1 MQKKLQKYITPL
13 GVVSFITGFA
23 LMAYELVAARLLA
36 PTIGSSIYVWTSVI
50 GIIIAALSIGYWFGG
65 KVADLRQ
72 KAIDIVILCL
82 ASALGVIL
90 TLFTYGTTLD
100 WIVYS
105 IEDVRLQGVVASL
118 FLFAPTS
125 FLLGCTSPYLAKLNI
140 KTLKT
145 AGESV
150 ASLSA
155 LNSIGGIIGTFVT
168 GFILFSYI
176 GSNETL
182 IFIVLSLVF
191 SSWLLV
197 PKQRTGMRIASSIV
211 LILLAFSPQYVSNAI
226 ARIDTPSANYVVS
239 AMTYNNKPIIG
250 LTTGPGGIQSAVYTD
265 GSDEL
270 VFWYTQT
277 MSELTKAQKPDSVL
291 VLGGGAFTLPQE
303 LALSLPNTT
312 IDAVEVDPALESISK
327 EFFQYRDH
335 PNVSLIFSDARAYV
349 NTVTDK
355 QYDVIIVDVFGDSL
369 TPFSILTQEYGQRI
383 QSLLAPD
390 GIVLV
395 NAIVGLEGKCR
406 DLLNAIDATYRPFLP
421 NAYWTNRDSTA
432 VNRGNHVLLYSNKVP
447 STAPQL
453 FPLVRSEKLPTYTDN
468 FMPSEKL
475 HHQCQESA

>member
-1 MQKKLQKYITPL
+1 
-13 GVVSFITGFA
+13 
-23 LMAYELVAARLLA
+23 
-36 PTIGSSIYVWTSVI
+36 
-50 GIIIAALSIGYWFGG
+50 
-65 KVADLRQ
+65 
-72 KAIDIVILCL
+72 
-82 ASALGVIL
+82 
-90 TLFTYGTTLD
+90 
-100 WIVYS
+100 
-105 IEDVRLQGVVASL
+105 
-118 FLFAPTS
+118 
-125 FLLGCTSPYLAKLNI
+125 
-140 KTLKT
+140 
-145 AGESV
+145 
-150 ASLSA
+150 
-155 LNSIGGIIGTFVT
+155 
-168 GFILFSYI
+168 
-176 GSNETL
+176 
-182 IFIVLSLVF
+182 
-191 SSWLLV
+191 
-197 PKQRTGMRIASSIV
+197 
-211 LILLAFSPQYVSNAI
+211 
-226 ARIDTPSANYVVS
+226 
-239 AMTYNNKPIIG
+239 MTYNNKPIIG

-432 VNRGNHVLLYSNKVP
+432 VVKCTCSVYNNK
-447 STAPQL
+447 
-453 FPLVRSEKLPTYTDN
+453 
-468 FMPSEKL
+468 
-475 HHQCQESA
+475 